1 MVVCGNSV
9 DTSSGDSTIFFYGF
23 MVSEVL
29 ISNTYEHNFGQSSTS
44 DSCSGM
50 VAVANELHIVGK
62 SVTSGGVS
70 MALYGKY
77 ESNSASFQ
85 TIYLLP
91 HFTEARGITKTA
103 TNSLIATGIL
113 TAGGLDSLAILT
125 ITNTGNLDKFR
136 STGGLLHDRGF
147 EVIQLQDGGFLV
159 GGTSTSDGSGL
170 TDLAL
175 TKYQPDLTL
184 CVNYEVTLT
193 QFSLAENN
201 QALFFAK
208 DFGFATTQFS
218 DSINEVAIPLSTLF
232 DLPIL
237 MVHESTACKVFSQGI
252 F

>member
-1 MVVCGNSV
+1 MEGLP
-9 DTSSGDSTIFFYGF
+9 FY
-23 MVSEVL
+23 L
-29 ISNTYEHNFGQSSTS
+29 TAAH
-44 DSCSGM
+44 
-50 VAVANELHIVGK
+50 
-62 SVTSGGVS
+62 
-70 MALYGKY
+70 
-77 ESNSASFQ
+77 
-85 TIYLLP
+85 
-91 HFTEARGITKTA
+91 TEADVDFVINAFRET
-103 TNSLIATGIL
+103 IA
-113 TAGGLDSLAILT
+113 
-125 ITNTGNLDKFR
+125 
-136 STGGLLHDRGF
+136 
-147 EVIQLQDGGFLV
+147 ELQDGGFLV

-218 DSINEVAIPLSTLF
+218 DSINLATIPLSTLF